1 MGWRRWWRSIQ
12 RRVRPGRGRRKHE
25 VNCQE
30 EARSCQAKEYQKTQ
44 RGCCQRKEQRLL
56 ALLLPESE
64 SKENGDGDRCP
75 GRRGHLQLHGH
86 ARPEILH
93 RLLIESICNIEI
105 CILQFNCILVIL
117 STCIKNFSI
126 SNKSNAQFSF
136 NSYVKLFFISS
147 VPLGCYYA
155 IAESKFFDWNPIRG
169 PRLICCIKLWSGF
182 YGSYS
187 PFLLLLLLRLSL
199 YILLSK

>member
-86 ARPEILH
+86 SRPEILH

-117 STCIKNFSI
+117 STCIKIFLSQINLMLNSRSI
-126 SNKSNAQFSF
+126 HMLSCSLLAVSHSVAIMQSQSRNSLIEIPLEALDSF
-136 NSYVKLFFISS
+136 V
-147 VPLGCYYA
+147 A
-155 IAESKFFDWNPIRG
+155 
-169 PRLICCIKLWSGF
+169 
-182 YGSYS
+182 
-187 PFLLLLLLRLSL
+187 
-199 YILLSK
+199 